1 MLTNKQTISGGEWF
15 TLALRSQSHVTHVGG
30 TTNGAFSLSL
40 ERSLINGWIY
50 SVSVQKV
57 TDMAGKCYEGIGI
70 SPEHETTN
78 TEAGLAANKDKQ
90 LEDARDLF

>member
-1 MLTNKQTISGGEWF
+1 
-15 TLALRSQSHVTHVGG
+15 
-30 TTNGAFSLSL
+30 L

-70 SPEHETTN
+70 SPEYEVSN
-78 TEAGLAANKDKQ
+78 TEQDLTASQDKQ
-90 LEDARDLF
+90 LEYTRNLF